1 MNLLWLIPFAPLAG
15 AALNGLVALAY
26 AKRAQ
31 GPNERLV
38 ALIGC
43 AAPLLSFVI
52 VVKLFAQMRAL
63 APEARVFEQ
72 SLFTWIAA
80 GPVRVEWA
88 YWVDALS
95 MVMLLVVTGIGSLIH
110 IYSVGYMHGDRGF
123 ARFFSYLNLFMFA
136 MLTLVMAKNLP
147 LLFVGWEGVGLCSY
161 LLIGF
166 WYQDLA
172 NAAAGKKAFIVN
184 RIGDFAFLL
193 GMFLL
198 FVTSLRLGNPT
209 LDVPTL
215 RQLAFV
221 HNDAFA
227 TIATAACV
235 LLFVGACGKSAQIP
249 LYVWLPDA
257 MAGPTPVSALI
268 HAATMVTAGVYMIA
282 RLNFLYDLAPQAG
295 AVVAIIG
302 ALTAVFAATIGFA
315 QRDIKK
321 VLAYSTVSQ
330 LGYMFLAVGVGAYAA
345 GIFHLLTHA
354 FFKACLFL
362 GAGSVIHGLSGEQD
376 MFKMGQLRR
385 HMKTTWLTF
394 LISSL
399 AIAGIPPLAGFFS
412 KDEILWST
420 FNAHVGPQWLPRLL
434 WTIGLV
440 TAGMTA
446 FYVFRAVFL
455 TFHGKDNVSHD
466 AKHHLHESPRVMTIP
481 LIILAAGAVI
491 AGFLGVPTALGGN
504 NAIHHWLEPV
514 FAGHVGGHDVGVGIA
529 PAVQSGAVAI
539 AAAAE
544 GHNTGLEML
553 LMGISVLV
561 AIGGI
566 LFARAIYVRGGGA
579 SALTRSLGPIYTL
592 VANKFYIDELYE
604 HAIVRPGY
612 AVADKLMYR
621 FIDSGVI
628 EGIVNGLGITAR
640 LFGAGARLLQ
650 SGVVRTYAFFM
661 LIGFLYLVYQLVR

>member
-1 MNLLWLIPFAPLAG
+1 MDQFLWLIPVAPLAG
-15 AALNGLVALAY
+15 AALNGLLALAF
-26 AKRAQ
+26 AKREK
-31 GPNERLV
+31 GPSERLV
-38 ALIGC
+38 SLIGC
-43 AAPLLSFVI
+43 AAPLVSFFI
-52 VVKLFAQMRAL
+52 AVKLFLAMRAME
-63 APEARVFEQ
+63 PGARLFEQ
-72 SLFTWIAA
+72 SLFTWMVA
-80 GPVRVEWA
+80 GPVQVDWA

-95 MVMLLVVTGIGSLIH
+95 MIMLLIVTGIGSLIH

-172 NAAAGKKAFIVN
+172 NAAAGKKAFVVN

-193 GMFLL
+193 GMFIL
-198 FVTSLRLGNPT
+198 FVTSMQLGNPT
-209 LDVPTL
+209 LDIPTL
-215 RQLAFV
+215 REMVLVHDDAFV
-221 HNDAFA
+221 KVGV
-227 TIATAACV
+227 AACI
-235 LLFVGACGKSAQIP
+235 LLFIGACGKSAQIP

-282 RLNFLYDLAPQAG
+282 RLNFLYDLAPQAA
-295 AVVAIIG
+295 AVMAVIG
-302 ALTAVFAATIGFA
+302 AATAIFAATIGFA

-362 GAGSVIHGLSGEQD
+362 GAGSVIHGLSGELV
-376 MFKMGQLRR
+376 MFKMGQLSK

-394 LISSL
+394 LISAF

-420 FNAHVGPQWLPRLL
+420 FNAQVGPEWLPLVL
-434 WTIGLV
+434 WMVGLA

-455 TFHGKDNVSHD
+455 TFHGKDNVSHE
-466 AKHHLHESPRVMTIP
+466 AKHHLHESPPVMTVP
-481 LIILAAGAVI
+481 LIVLAAGAVV
-491 AGFLGVPTALGGN
+491 AGFLGVPAALGGN

-514 FAGHVGGHDVGVGIA
+514 FAGHVGGHDIGVGMA
-529 PAVQSGAVAI
+529 SVATHATV
-539 AAAAE
+539 AASTE
-544 GHNTGLEML
+544 GPSGLEMV
-553 LMGISVLV
+553 LMGVSVLV
-561 AIGGI
+561 ALAGI
-566 LFARAIYVRGGGA
+566 LFAHAMYTRNVGA
-579 SALTRSLGPIYTL
+579 GLTRSLGPIYTL

-604 HAIVRPGY
+604 RALVRPGY
-612 AVADKLMYR
+612 AIADKLMFR
-621 FIDSGVI
+621 FIDSGII
-628 EGIVNGLGITAR
+628 EGIVNGLGISAR
-640 LFGAGARLLQ
+640 LIGAGMRLMQ

-661 LIGFLYLVYQLVR
+661 LIGFLYLVYELVK

>member
-1 MNLLWLIPFAPLAG
+1 
-15 AALNGLVALAY
+15 
-26 AKRAQ
+26 
-31 GPNERLV
+31 
-38 ALIGC
+38 
-43 AAPLLSFVI
+43 
-52 VVKLFAQMRAL
+52 
-63 APEARVFEQ
+63 
-72 SLFTWIAA
+72 
-80 GPVRVEWA
+80 
-88 YWVDALS
+88 
-95 MVMLLVVTGIGSLIH
+95 
-110 IYSVGYMHGDRGF
+110 
-123 ARFFSYLNLFMFA
+123 
-136 MLTLVMAKNLP
+136 
-147 LLFVGWEGVGLCSY
+147 VGLCSY

-166 WYQDLA
+166 WYKDLA
-172 NAAAGKKAFIVN
+172 NAAAGKKAFILN

-198 FVTSLRLGNPT
+198 FVTSLKLGNPT

-215 RQLAFV
+215 RQMALV
-221 HNDAFA
+221 HDDAFA
-227 TIATAACV
+227 AIATAACV
-235 LLFVGACGKSAQIP
+235 LLFIGACGKSAQIP

-282 RLNFLYDLAPQAG
+282 RLNFLYDLAPAAA
-295 AVVAIIG
+295 AVVAVIG
-302 ALTAVFAATIGFA
+302 AATAIFAATIGFA

-385 HMKTTWLTF
+385 HMKTTWMTF
-394 LISSL
+394 LISAI
-399 AIAGIPPLAGFFS
+399 AIAGVPPLAGFFS

-420 FNAHVGPQWLPRLL
+420 FNAHVGPDWLPRVL
-434 WTIGLV
+434 WAVGLA

-455 TFHGKDNVSHD
+455 TFHGKDNVSHE
-466 AKHHLHESPRVMTIP
+466 AKHHLHESPPIMTIP
-481 LIILAAGAVI
+481 LIVLAAGAVLS
-491 AGFLGVPTALGGN
+491 GFLGVPAALKGN

-514 FAGHVGGHDVGVGIA
+514 FAGHVGGHDIGVGMA
-529 PAVQSGAVAI
+529 SAAQTGQVAF
-539 AAAAE
+539 AAATE
-544 GHNTGLEML
+544 GHNTGLEMI
-553 LMGISVLV
+553 LMGVSVLV

-566 LFARAIYVRGGGA
+566 LFARALYVRGEGA
-579 SALTRSLGPIYTL
+579 AAITRSLGPLYTL

-604 HAIVRPGY
+604 RAIVRPGY
-612 AVADKLMYR
+612 AIADKLMYR
-621 FIDSGVI
+621 FVDSGVI

-661 LIGFLYLVYQLVR
+661 LIGFLYLVYELVR